1 MSALR
6 EKKYIA
12 SIEGT
17 NVSTDVPIYATSLEQ
32 AEVLASEYE
41 DAGFIVTRIRPEVT
55 PNVNA

>member
-32 AEVLASEYE
+32 AEALASEYE

-55 PNVNA
+55 P